1 MVYAVVT
8 GASRGLGAE
17 IVRSLIGEGAC
28 VLAVSRTRNAELEG
42 WARQHGAQLE
52 WLNAD
57 LSDPAN
63 ATHAASRVIAA
74 FIDRVRHD
82 ATELLLVSNAATLEP
97 LGLTGAV
104 SVADHL
110 DRAVALNL
118 TIPIALTNEFIRAA
132 DEMIAHLQG
141 EAQREA
147 PGDVQSNMRGA
158 REAAQRET
166 QGDVP
171 RVPTG
176 DATGAPT
183 RTVIHISSGAAERVM
198 PGLAT
203 YSATKA
209 AINMFVAA
217 AARECDIRTER
228 DGAAPVRLIAVSPGL
243 VDTEMQATLRG
254 RSARDLPG
262 RDAYV
267 GWQQDGHLRSPEA
280 AARLVLSV
288 RTNHGI
294 ASGSYVHIDAL
305 VSID

>member
-17 IVRSLIGEGAC
+17 IVRSLLGEGAL
-28 VLAVSRTRNAELEG
+28 VLAVSRTTNAELEG
-42 WARQHGAQLE
+42 WATQHGARLE
-52 WLNAD
+52 WLTTD
-57 LSDPAN
+57 LSDPAT

-74 FIDRVRHD
+74 FIARVQQD

-97 LGLTGAV
+97 VGLTGAV
-104 SVADHL
+104 SVAEHL

-118 TIPIALTNEFIRAA
+118 TVPIALTNEFIRAT
-132 DEMIAHLQG
+132 DEMIAKARG

-147 PGDVQSNMRGA
+147 NGGMRAG
-158 REAAQRET
+158 
-166 QGDVP
+166 
-171 RVPTG
+171 
-176 DATGAPT
+176 ATGAPT

-217 AARECDIRTER
+217 AARECEIRTER
-228 DGAAPVRLIAVSPGL
+228 DDAAPVRLIAVSPGL

-254 RSARDLPG
+254 RSDSDLPG
-262 RDAYV
+262 RDAYI
-267 GWQQDGHLRSPEA
+267 GWQQDGRLRSPEA
-280 AARLVLSV
+280 AAHLVLSV
-288 RTNHGI
+288 RTTDEI

-305 VSID
+305 AT